1 MGPPMPRHDFVRSD
15 DGSGFR
21 TLEEP
26 PPQFESHMRA
36 TIQAAIAVAVM
47 LLALWVARDFLVAMI
62 WAGVIAITTWP
73 FYVRF
78 AQLISGRPSSLLA
91 SLLFTCII
99 GLVLLIPIVLTVR
112 QVAQGSD
119 AFVHVLNS
127 LRESGVV
134 VPGWLVQLP
143 IAGEYLDLW
152 WRANLSNPEALKEWL
167 RGVNIENLTSWT
179 GTLGGALLHRLFLFA
194 ITLIALFLMLR
205 DGIWLADR
213 SVVTARRLLGNPG
226 TRLVGKIAAATRAT
240 VNGTIAAAIVK
251 GAVVGIAYVVMGV
264 PHPLLFSAMTIVL
277 AMVPLGAW
285 VVLAAASLTLVV
297 QDGILLVPVG
307 LFVFGAAVLLIG
319 DNFIQPALIGGS
331 AELPFLLV
339 LIGILG
345 GMQSFGL
352 VGLFLGPVIMAALL
366 TVWREWIGI
375 RE

>member
-1 MGPPMPRHDFVRSD
+1 
-15 DGSGFR
+15 
-21 TLEEP
+21 
-26 PPQFESHMRA
+26 
-36 TIQAAIAVAVM
+36 
-47 LLALWVARDFLVAMI
+47 
-62 WAGVIAITTWP
+62 
-73 FYVRF
+73 
-78 AQLISGRPSSLLA
+78 LI
-91 SLLFTCII
+91 
-99 GLVLLIPIVLTVR
+99 VR

-119 AFVHVLNS
+119 AFLHVLNR

-134 VPGWLVQLP
+134 VPAWFAQLP
-143 IAGEYLDLW
+143 IAGKYLVLW
-152 WRANLSNPEALKEWL
+152 WRANLSNPEALTELL
-167 RGVNIENLTSWT
+167 RGVNIESLTNWT
-179 GTLGGALLHRLFLFA
+179 GTLGGALLHRLFHFA
-194 ITLIALFLMLR
+194 ITLIALSLMLR
-205 DGIWLADR
+205 DGTWLADR
-213 SVVTARRLLGNPG
+213 AVVTARRLLGNPG
-226 TRLVGKIAAATRAT
+226 TRLIGKIADATRAT

-251 GAVVGIAYVVMGV
+251 GGVVGIAYVVMGV
-264 PHPLLFSAMTIVL
+264 PRPLLFSAMTSVL

-285 VVLAAASLTLVV
+285 AALAAASLTLVV
-297 QDGILLVPVG
+297 QDGILLAPVG